1 MEART
6 VEEVV
11 IKGIDILDKIKKS
24 KVADNKIV
32 KVVKEIKKTNIKVL
46 RNKKWTKKD
55 RLILKNDKVY
65 MPKNEELKDDPV
77 VL

>member
-11 IKGIDILDKIKKS
+11 IKGINILDKIKKS

-65 MPKNEELKDDPV
+65 MPKNEELKNDPV

>member
-11 IKGIDILDKIKKS
+11 IKGINILDKIKKS

>member
-1 MEART
+1 LEART

-11 IKGIDILDKIKKS
+11 IKGINILDKIKKS